1 MIKLGT
7 NDSETVKVATAD
19 QLIERRVTV
28 KRKRTEVPL
37 WQKGLLTL
45 EEAAEYTGLG
55 LQKLRE
61 LSNDDRCEFVLWNGA
76 KRMFKR
82 RKLEEYLDNQFSI

>member
-1 MIKLGT
+1 M
-7 NDSETVKVATAD
+7 
-19 QLIERRVTV
+19 ERRVTV
-28 KRKRTEVPL
+28 RRKRTEVPL

>member
-1 MIKLGT
+1 MAT
-7 NDSETVKVATAD
+7 TVTRTA
-19 QLIERRVTV
+19 QRR
-28 KRKRTEVPL
+28 RTEVPI

-61 LSNDDRCEFVLWNGA
+61 LSNSDSCDFVL
-76 KRMFKR
+76 
-82 RKLEEYLDNQFSI
+82 

>member
-1 MIKLGT
+1 M
-7 NDSETVKVATAD
+7 
-19 QLIERRVTV
+19 ERRVTV

>member
-28 KRKRTEVPL
+28 RRKRTEVPL

>member
-1 MIKLGT
+1 M
-7 NDSETVKVATAD
+7 A
-19 QLIERRVTV
+19 V

-61 LSNDDRCEFVLWNGA
+61 LSNDDRCDFVLWNGT

-82 RKLEEYLDNQFSI
+82 RKLDEYLDKVYSI

>member
-28 KRKRTEVPL
+28 RRKRTEVPL

-82 RKLEEYLDNQFSI
+82 KKLEEYLDNQFSI